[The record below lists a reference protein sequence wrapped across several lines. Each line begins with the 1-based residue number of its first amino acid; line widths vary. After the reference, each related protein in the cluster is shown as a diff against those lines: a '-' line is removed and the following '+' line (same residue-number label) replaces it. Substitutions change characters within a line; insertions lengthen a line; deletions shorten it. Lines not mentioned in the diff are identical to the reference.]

1 MARGQGAD
9 GRYDRSA
16 YASPRAP
23 PPHLNHASSPL
34 PSPVPSLPSPTPAL
48 SLAPNPPGGRPARRA
63 ERGLRSRGPA
73 RLRRSERGFCRRGTT
88 DEVALLLLLFKRLT
102 KVAAAAA
109 AAAAAAGATGGAACP
124 IATAALA
131 YSPSHIALHFESA
144 IFNLHEHVI
153 SEILSPFHL
162 HEHVN
167 CHLSRVSNPLHFQ
180 AHRLLHGSTF

>member
-1 MARGQGAD
+1 MIDLRMRAHGLPHTTPQ
-9 GRYDRSA
+9 
-16 YASPRAP
+16 PRVFP
-23 PPHLNHASSPL
+23 PPL
-34 PSPVPSLPSPTPAL
+34 PSLPSPTPAL

-109 AAAAAAGATGGAACP
+109 AAVAAAAAAGATGGAACP